1 MAVGLADDADRVG
14 DGDSAV
20 VHAAAGMRTA
30 ARTAAAIG
38 RFTVA
43 PTYVNWFSMEPMLG
57 SRVAC
62 GALITLAL
70 ISGVGLAGCSPADQE
85 TPLVAGSQVPVVV
98 PGGPGEPG
106 RTAEPGERIGESE
119 ARAAAADVRFAEMMI
134 PHHRQALEMAAL
146 APDRTTEPLVRAIA
160 RRIESGQG
168 PEIAVMTS
176 WLESL
181 GRAAPDGHDH
191 DGGGY
196 GMATLQ
202 EMNRLRTVRGA
213 AFDDMFLRLMIRHHE
228 GAITMAGEELG
239 KGQDRAMRKMAQD
252 VMSGQ
257 QIEIARMRKI
267 QAD

>member
-1 MAVGLADDADRVG
+1 
-14 DGDSAV
+14 
-20 VHAAAGMRTA
+20 
-30 ARTAAAIG
+30 
-38 RFTVA
+38 
-43 PTYVNWFSMEPMLG
+43 MLG
-57 SRVAC
+57 SRAAC
-62 GALITLAL
+62 GAFITLAL
-70 ISGVGLAGCSPADQE
+70 TSGAVLTGCSPADQP
-85 TPLVAGSQVPVVV
+85 TPLVVGSQVPVVV

-106 RTAEPGERIGESE
+106 RTAQPGERIGQSE

-146 APDRTTEPLVRAIA
+146 APDRAAEPLVRAIA
-160 RRIESGQG
+160 QRIESGQG

-176 WLESL
+176 WLETL

-191 DGGGY
+191 GEAGY
-196 GMATLQ
+196 GMATLE
-202 EMNRLRTVRGA
+202 EMNRLRAARGA
-213 AFDDMFLRLMIRHHE
+213 AFDDLFLRLMIRHHG

-267 QAD
+267 QAA